1 MSPQAPVVGSWTL
14 LPFNFLFSVEIS
26 IVDICIHWLSWV
38 LSGPSLQSL
47 WVSKATTS
55 VTKGFQQSHV
65 KVTAAMLLE
74 ETLQNL
80 NLISLR
86 FIFYISYFIV
96 KMHVNTSIPLK
107 LAVEELARLDLE
119 RIKDGPGIYPGIHLS
134 MHSFIHSMRH
144 CDLQSSLFLV
154 MVALEWLIFWTWLR
168 NEELWD
174 TI

>member
-1 MSPQAPVVGSWTL
+1 MIVLGSL
-14 LPFNFLFSVEIS
+14 RP
-26 IVDICIHWLSWV
+26 LSTFPLGLQGNH
-38 LSGPSLQSL
+38 LSNQGKMYL
-47 WVSKATTS
+47 
-55 VTKGFQQSHV
+55 GFQQSHA
-65 KVTAAMLLE
+65 KVTTAMLLE

-119 RIKDGPGIYPGIHLS
+119 RIKDGPGIYPGIHMS

-154 MVALEWLIFWTWLR
+154 MVALEWLIFLTWLR

-174 TI
+174 NTI